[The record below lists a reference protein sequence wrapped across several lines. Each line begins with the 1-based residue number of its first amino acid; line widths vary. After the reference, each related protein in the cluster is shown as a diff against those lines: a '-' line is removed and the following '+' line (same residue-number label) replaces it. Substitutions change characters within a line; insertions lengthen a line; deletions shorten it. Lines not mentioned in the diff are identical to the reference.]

1 MPQGDTKRDKELYYV
16 KQGALYHKGPGRAYV
31 REIDKAGL
39 YPLPVARKIAEAYGC
54 TVHHYTEELSLRI
67 SECQGRIR
75 DLAAIRAGIARGE
88 ITYERPAEGL
98 MPLWAMGD
106 EIRAMP
112 EGALKRGLLGLLAEH
127 ERPAGE
133 DPGAV
138 ACRDTAELGEGRRA

>member
-1 MPQGDTKRDKELYYV
+1 MPQGDKKRDKELYYV

-98 MPLWAMGD
+98 VSLWEMGD
-106 EIRAMP
+106 EIRGMQDCP
-112 EGALKRGLLGLLAEH
+112 LKGKLVGILEDV
-127 ERPAGE
+127 ERHRRE
-133 DPGAV
+133 AV
-138 ACRDTAELGEGRRA
+138 E